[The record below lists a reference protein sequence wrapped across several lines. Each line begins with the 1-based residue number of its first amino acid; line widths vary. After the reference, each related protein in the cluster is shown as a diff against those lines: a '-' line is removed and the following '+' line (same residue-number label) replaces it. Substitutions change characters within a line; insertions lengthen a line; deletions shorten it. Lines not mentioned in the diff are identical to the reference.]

1 MKGEEDE
8 MKIGLVYLPT
18 DRSAP
23 PHELAVA
30 AEERGFGALLVGDH
44 THIPARRTT
53 PFIAGDVLPDE
64 YYRLVDPF
72 VALASAA
79 TVTSHIE
86 LGTCICLVA
95 QRDPIVTAKQVAS
108 VDHLSGGRFVFGIGY
123 GWNVEEAVDHRIQWS
138 DRRDRVR
145 EYVGAMRALWT
156 EERATFKGRFIDFDQ
171 AMAWPKPHRQ
181 PAPPVLLGAS
191 PTGRVFGEVVD
202 WADGWLPVPFLGH
215 QPSDVAK
222 LRQVAEDRGRDPDSL
237 AIVVDGLPP
246 DPALMDPWVEVG
258 VDAILVPVESAPVD
272 VILPALDAAAL
283 VIDRYSSATTPDQ
296 GRRNG

>member
-1 MKGEEDE
+1 

-23 PHELAVA
+23 AHQVAAA

-79 TVTSHIE
+79 TVTTSIE

-95 QRDPIVTAKQVAS
+95 QRDAIVTAKQVAS
-108 VDHLSGGRFVFGIGY
+108 VDHLSGGRFIFGVGY
-123 GWNVEEAVDHRIQWS
+123 GWNVEEAADHRIQWA
-138 DRRDRVR
+138 DRRARVR
-145 EYVGAMRALWT
+145 EYIAAMRALWT
-156 EERATFKGRFIDFDQ
+156 EERASFQGRFIDFDE
-171 AMAWPKPHRQ
+171 AIAWPKPERR
-181 PAPPVLLGAS
+181 PTPPVLLGAS
-191 PTGRVFGEVVD
+191 PTDRVFGEVVD

-215 QPSDVAK
+215 QPEDVAR
-222 LRQVAEDRGRDPDSL
+222 LRQLAEVRGRDPGSL
-237 AIVVDGLPP
+237 SIVVDGLPA
-246 DPALMDPWVEVG
+246 DPALMDPWVETG
-258 VDAILVPVESAPVD
+258 VDAILVPVESEPFDA
-272 VILPALDAAAL
+272 ILPGLDAAVA
-283 VIDRYSSATTPDQ
+283 VIERYSSVATPAP
-296 GRRNG
+296 GRRDG

>member
-1 MKGEEDE
+1 

-23 PHELAVA
+23 LHQVAVA
-30 AEERGFGALLVGDH
+30 AEQRGFGALLVGDH

-79 TVTSHIE
+79 TVTTQIE

-108 VDHLSGGRFVFGIGY
+108 VDHLSGGRFVFGVGY
-123 GWNVEEAVDHRIQWS
+123 GWNVEEAADHRIQWT
-138 DRRDRVR
+138 DRRARVR
-145 EYVGAMRALWT
+145 EYIAAMRTLWT
-156 EERATFKGRFIDFDQ
+156 EEQASFQGRFIDFDQ
-171 AMAWPKPHRQ
+171 AIAWPKPKRQ

-191 PTGRVFGEVVD
+191 PTDRVFGEVLD

-215 QPSDVAK
+215 QPNDVVR
-222 LRQVAEDRGRDPDSL
+222 LRQMAQDRGRDPDSL
-237 AIVVDGLPP
+237 SIIVDGLPA
-246 DPALMDPWVEVG
+246 DPALMDPWVETG
-258 VDAILVPVESAPVD
+258 VDAILVPVDSEPLDTVLAT
-272 VILPALDAAAL
+272 LDASAG
-283 VIDRYSSATTPDQ
+283 VIDRYSSVAAQ
-296 GRRNG
+296 GVAPGDG

>member
-1 MKGEEDE
+1 

-23 PHELAVA
+23 LHQLAVA

-72 VALASAA
+72 VALASGA
-79 TVTSHIE
+79 TVTTHIE

-108 VDHLSGGRFVFGIGY
+108 VDHLSGGRFVFGVGY
-123 GWNVEEAVDHRIQWS
+123 GWNVEEAADHRIQWA
-138 DRRDRVR
+138 DRRERVR

-156 EERATFKGRFIDFDQ
+156 EERASFQGRFIDFDQ
-171 AMAWPKPHRQ
+171 AIAWPKPKRQ
-181 PAPPVLLGAS
+181 PTPPVLLGAS
-191 PTGRVFGEVVD
+191 PTERVFSEVVD

-215 QPSDVAK
+215 QPEDVAR
-222 LRQVAEDRGRDPDSL
+222 LRQMAEDRGRDPDSL
-237 AIVVDGLPP
+237 SIVVDGLPA
-246 DPALMDPWVEVG
+246 DPALMDPWVETG
-258 VDAILVPVESAPVD
+258 VDAILVPADSEPLD
-272 VILPALDAAAL
+272 TILPALDAATA
-283 VIDRYSSATTPDQ
+283 VIERYSSVATHSPGGTD
-296 GRRNG
+296 G

>member
-1 MKGEEDE
+1 

-23 PHELAVA
+23 LHQLAVA

-72 VALASAA
+72 VALASGA
-79 TVTSHIE
+79 TVTTRIE

-108 VDHLSGGRFVFGIGY
+108 VDHLSGGRFIFGIGY
-123 GWNVEEAVDHRIQWS
+123 GWNVEEAADHRIQWA
-138 DRRDRVR
+138 DRRERVR
-145 EYVGAMRALWT
+145 EYIGAMRALWT
-156 EERATFKGRFIDFDQ
+156 EEQASFQGRFVGFDG
-171 AMAWPKPHRQ
+171 AIAWPKPKRR
-181 PAPPVLLGAS
+181 PTPPVLLGAS
-191 PTGRVFGEVVD
+191 PTDRVFGEVVD

-215 QPSDVAK
+215 QPEDVAR
-222 LRQVAEDRGRDPDSL
+222 LRRMAEDRGRDSDSL
-237 AIVVDGLPP
+237 SIIVDGLPA
-246 DPALMDPWVEVG
+246 DPALMDPWVNTG
-258 VDAILVPVESAPVD
+258 VDAILVPAESEPLDA
-272 VILPALDAAAL
+272 ILPVLDAAVA
-283 VIDRYSSATTPDQ
+283 VIERYSSVAAPAP
-296 GRRNG
+296 GRTDG